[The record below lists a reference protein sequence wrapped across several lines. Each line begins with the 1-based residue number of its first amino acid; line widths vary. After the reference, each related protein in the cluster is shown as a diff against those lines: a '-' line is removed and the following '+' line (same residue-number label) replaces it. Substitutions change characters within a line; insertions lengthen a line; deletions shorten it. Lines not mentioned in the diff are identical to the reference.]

1 MDRSLG
7 RVSPIGFVT
16 KVLKVMHAL
25 AQGNQLGGSTM
36 MIFYGVVLL
45 AK

>member
-1 MDRSLG
+1 MDRPLG

-25 AQGNQLGGSTM
+25 AQGNQPGGSTM